1 MILKRPALKQ
11 PSVTEEAKSLEER
24 QKKKLWAE
32 YVKARAPKLREEII
46 RTYAPL
52 ARRTVDRLQ
61 IAAWGCV
68 NKEDL
73 LSYAVLGLIDAID
86 RYDPTLQTSF
96 EAFASP
102 RIRGAVLDALRRLDW
117 VPRSLRASESQL
129 RQVFGRMESQLGRPP
144 TNAEVA
150 DFMGVS
156 EEDLDGMLSDVA
168 RTSLV
173 SLDDLVAGMDS
184 SPLADIALGSEDDDP
199 YRDTERMEAKDRLAG
214 AIAALPDREKQIV
227 SLYYFQEMT
236 FKEIG
241 LILGVTEQ
249 RISQIHARAMLR
261 MSHKLLRHQ
270 DLLLT
275 LTK

>member
-1 MILKRPALKQ
+1 MITILKQ
-11 PSVTEEAKSLEER
+11 PVGIHESACAEER
-24 QKKKLWAE
+24 KKLKRWTE
-32 YVKARAPKLREEII
+32 YVQTRSPQLREEII

-52 ARRTVDRLQ
+52 ARRVVERLQ
-61 IAAWGCV
+61 ITAWGCV
-68 NKEDL
+68 NKDDL

-86 RYDPTLQTSF
+86 RYNPQQGASF

-117 VPRSLRASESQL
+117 APRSLRASEAQL
-129 RQVFGRMESQLGRPP
+129 RQVFGRLEAQLGHPP
-144 TNAEVA
+144 TTAEA
-150 DFMGVS
+150 AASMGIS
-156 EEDLDGMLSDVA
+156 EMELDSLLGEVA

-184 SPLADIALGSEDDDP
+184 SPLAEFALGSEADDP
-199 YRDTERMEAKDRLAG
+199 YHDSERSEARSRLAG
-214 AIAALPDREKQIV
+214 AIAALPEREKQIV
-227 SLYYFQEMT
+227 SLYYFQELT

-249 RISQIHARAMLR
+249 RVSQIHARAMLR

-270 DLLLT
+270 ELMLALAA
-275 LTK
+275 

>member
-1 MILKRPALKQ
+1 MITILKQ
-11 PSVTEEAKSLEER
+11 PTGNNERTSAEECRKHKR
-24 QKKKLWAE
+24 WME
-32 YVKARAPKLREEII
+32 YVKTRSPQLREEII

-61 IAAWGCV
+61 ITAWGCV
-68 NKEDL
+68 NKDDL

-86 RYDPTLQTSF
+86 RYNPALGSSF

-129 RQVFGRMESQLGRPP
+129 RQVFGRLETRLGRPP
-144 TNAEVA
+144 TSAEVA
-150 DFMGVS
+150 DFMGVT
-156 EEDLDGMLSDVA
+156 EGELDGMLADVA

-184 SPLADIALGSEDDDP
+184 SPLAEFALGSDADDP
-199 YRDTERMEAKDRLAG
+199 YRGSERAEAQSRLAG
-214 AIAALPDREKQIV
+214 AIADLPDREKQIV

-241 LILGVTEQ
+241 QILGVTEQ

-270 DLLLT
+270 DLLMALAA
-275 LTK
+275 

>member
-1 MILKRPALKQ
+1 MITILKKPAVPEEYKQ
-11 PSVTEEAKSLEER
+11 IEER
-24 QKKKLWAE
+24 KRQRRWQE
-32 YVKARAPKLREEII
+32 YVKTRSPQLREEII

-52 ARRTVDRLQ
+52 AKRSVDRLQ
-61 IAAWGCV
+61 ITAWGCV
-68 NKEDL
+68 NKDDL

-86 RYDPTLQTSF
+86 RYNPSLGASF

-129 RQVFGRMESQLGRPP
+129 RQVFGRLESHLGRPP
-144 TNAEVA
+144 TTAEA
-150 DFMGVS
+150 AEFMGVS
-156 EEDLDGMLSDVA
+156 EIELDQMLSDVA

-173 SLDDLVAGMDS
+173 SLDDLVAGMES
-184 SPLADIALGSEDDDP
+184 SPLAEFALGSEADNP
-199 YRDTERMEAKDRLAG
+199 YHDSERSDARGRLSEAIG
-214 AIAALPDREKQIV
+214 ALPDREKQIV

-249 RISQIHARAMLR
+249 RVSQIHARAMLR

-270 DLLLT
+270 DLMMALAA
-275 LTK
+275 

>member
-1 MILKRPALKQ
+1 MVNILKQ
-11 PSVTEEAKSLEER
+11 PVAITEHSYTEERKK
-24 QKKKLWAE
+24 QKRWIE
-32 YVKARAPKLREEII
+32 YVQTRSPQLREEII

-61 IAAWGCV
+61 ITAWGCIS
-68 NKEDL
+68 KDDL

-86 RYDPTLQTSF
+86 RYNPTLGASF

-117 VPRSLRASESQL
+117 VPRTLRANEAQL
-129 RQVFGRMESQLGRPP
+129 RQVFGRLEAQLGHPP
-144 TNAEVA
+144 TTAEA
-150 DFMGVS
+150 AAFMGIS
-156 EEDLDGMLSDVA
+156 EPELDGLLAEVA

-184 SPLADIALGSEDDDP
+184 SPLAEFALGSEADDP
-199 YRDTERMEAKDRLAG
+199 YHDTERSEAKSRLAD
-214 AIAALPDREKQIV
+214 AIGALPDREKQIV
-227 SLYYFQEMT
+227 SLYYFQELT

-270 DLLLT
+270 DLLMALAA
-275 LTK
+275 